1 MILHFPLSVFHLKP
15 RLLESQTMNGK
26 FLWLSIAAVIIS
38 FIGGFFLANALN
50 RGELDKMRVEN
61 EKLKTAPQN
70 PSGGETLSEEEIRQK
85 IKEADQNPQNFNFQ
99 KDLGIALYRYATM
112 KRKVA
117 MLDDV
122 ERLLTRAN
130 SLNENDYDVLVVLGN
145 AVFDIGY
152 AEKNNEKFQQAREI
166 YQKALKQKPE
176 DIEVQTD
183 LALTYF
189 FSNPPDYEQA
199 IEELNKTLKKSSNHE
214 RALQFIA
221 QAYLKTGKK
230 QEAADALAKLKKA
243 NPSNPIIPE
252 LESQL
257 NQSQ

>member
-1 MILHFPLSVFHLKP
+1 MK
-15 RLLESQTMNGK
+15 GK
-26 FLWLSIAAVIIS
+26 FWWLSIVAVIVS

-50 RGELDKMRVEN
+50 RGELDKLRVEN
-61 EKLKTAPQN
+61 EKLKSVPQT
-70 PSGGETLSEEEIRQK
+70 PSGNETLTEEEIRQK
-85 IKEADQNPQNFNFQ
+85 ITEADQNPQNFNFQ

-112 KRKVA
+112 QKKVE

-130 SLNENDYDVLVVLGN
+130 SLNSNDHDVLIVLGN

-152 AEKNNEKFQQAREI
+152 AEKNNEKFQEAREI
-166 YQKALKQKPE
+166 YLKALKQKPE

-189 FSNPPDYEQA
+189 FTNPPDYEKA
-199 IEELNKTLKKSSNHE
+199 IEELNKTLKKNPNHE
-214 RALQFIA
+214 RTLQFIL
-221 QAYLKTGKK
+221 QAFLKTGKK
-230 QEAADALAKLKKA
+230 QEAAEALAKLKKA
-243 NPSNPIIPE
+243 NPGNPIIPE
-252 LESQL
+252 LETQL

>member
-1 MILHFPLSVFHLKP
+1 MK
-15 RLLESQTMNGK
+15 GK
-26 FLWLSIAAVIIS
+26 FWWLSIVAVIIS

-50 RGELDKMRVEN
+50 RGELEKLRVEN
-61 EKLKTAPQN
+61 EKLKTAP
-70 PSGGETLSEEEIRQK
+70 TLNAPGDENLSDEEIIQK

-112 KRKVA
+112 KQKVA

-130 SLNENDYDVLVVLGN
+130 SINATDYDVLVVLGN

-152 AEKNNEKFQQAREI
+152 AKKDNERFQRAREI
-166 YQKALKQKPE
+166 YQTALKQKPE

-189 FSNPPDYEQA
+189 FTNPPDYHNT
-199 IEELNKTLKKSSNHE
+199 IEELNKTLKKNPNHE
-214 RALQFIA
+214 RALQFIV
-221 QAYLKTGKK
+221 QAYLKINKK
-230 QEAADALAKLKKA
+230 TEAADALAKLKKV
-243 NPSNPIIPE
+243 NLSNPIIPE
-252 LESQL
+252 LESKV
-257 NQSQ
+257 NQTQ